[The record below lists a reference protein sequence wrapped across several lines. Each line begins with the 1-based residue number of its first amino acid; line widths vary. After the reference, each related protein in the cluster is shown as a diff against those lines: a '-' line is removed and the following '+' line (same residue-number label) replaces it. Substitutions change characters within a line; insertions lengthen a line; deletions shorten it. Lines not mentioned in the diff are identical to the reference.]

1 MIRTSSGWGAHR
13 TPALSFSTG
22 RVAGPPIK
30 ENTTVHIKRRVAG
43 LAVAAV
49 TAGGL
54 ALGAGSALADTP
66 PSTLADTPPSTPAP
80 TADHANSQICTVR
93 IPAALARI
101 DKVTAR
107 INGDASVRGSTAWLQ
122 SKADKARSAGYTALA
137 DLLTERA
144 SNRPERLTELAKLKT
159 EVQHV
164 QSTDCAS

>member
-1 MIRTSSGWGAHR
+1 MIRTSSGWGAHH

-30 ENTTVHIKRRVAG
+30 ESTTMHTKGWVAG
-43 LAVAAV
+43 LAVSAV

-54 ALGAGSALADTP
+54 ALGAGSA
-66 PSTLADTPPSTPAP
+66 LADTPPSTPAP

-101 DKVTAR
+101 DKITAR
-107 INGDASVRGSTAWLQ
+107 INGDSSVRGSTAWLQ

-137 DLLTERA
+137 DLLTERT